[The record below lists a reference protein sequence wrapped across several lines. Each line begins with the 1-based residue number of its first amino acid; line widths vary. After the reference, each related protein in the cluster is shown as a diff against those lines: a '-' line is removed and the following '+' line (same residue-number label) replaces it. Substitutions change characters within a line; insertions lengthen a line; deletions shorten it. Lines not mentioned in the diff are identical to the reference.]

1 VNQSRK
7 LPPIKPW
14 HHWNSDRLRKEQEE
28 NSRSFDRGF
37 RMRAFSDDERMYP
50 SFKECFVSG
59 VRVDDVSKRGWPVF
73 IGVDLAGPRRPG
85 NVLFATALEP
95 TTMKRF
101 PLEVLVGAWTSPET
115 ARQLAMLHGRHPNVR
130 YIMVE
135 NNGYQQAIID
145 WCQANKGVAG
155 ISDFWMKLE
164 ATTTGRNKMDPRLGL
179 PGLQVEFA
187 NKAWIVP
194 RNTYE
199 THPVTCPCSWCV
211 WDREVRNHP
220 LAPSSDLVMA
230 MWFARQGV
238 ENYGYAAQPVSIG
251 DLTAR

>member
-1 VNQSRK
+1 MEKRA
-7 LPPIKPW
+7 
-14 HHWNSDRLRKEQEE
+14 EE
-28 NSRSFDRGF
+28 PRAFERGF
-37 RMRAFSDDERMYP
+37 RLLALSDDERTFP
-50 SFKECFVSG
+50 SFEQCYEHGVSLG
-59 VRVDDVSKRGWPVF
+59 ELQRGSWPKF
-73 IGVDLAGPRRPG
+73 TGVDLAGAARRG
-85 NVLFATALEP
+85 NAIFTIAVDPST
-95 TTMKRF
+95 KRRV
-101 PLEVLVGAWTSPET
+101 PVDLRHGAWRSNET
-115 ARQLAMLHGRHPNVR
+115 AAQIAEVNQLYSPVV
-130 YIMVE
+130 IMVE

-194 RNTYE
+194 RNAYE

-238 ENYGYAAQPVSIG
+238 ENYGYAAHGVSIG